1 MIGFIA
7 QNVKNVY
14 PEIVTQTV
22 DYIPNILKNI
32 TNLSWTETIIKNDEG
47 IEKTVFIMT
56 TNDFSM
62 NGNNYKFYVSDT
74 LEEKEKE
81 LCIVKN
87 NNNTFTFEKK
97 WNYVYCYGYE
107 VDDYLVLDKNRI

>member
-47 IEKTVFIMT
+47 IEKKLF
-56 TNDFSM
+56 
-62 NGNNYKFYVSDT
+62 
-74 LEEKEKE
+74 L
-81 LCIVKN
+81 
-87 NNNTFTFEKK
+87 
-97 WNYVYCYGYE
+97 
-107 VDDYLVLDKNRI
+107 